1 MTQKACATSLNELIS
16 VDSFGWIERFTN
28 GLKAPQYKKIIESI
42 QPKEIVTSVVVLYEV
57 YKKIKK
63 VKGEE
68 EALLAVAALSQTT
81 IVPVDQS
88 ISLEAADYSLEH
100 NLHYVVALVY
110 ATARHWKAKLYT
122 SDDDLK
128 ALKDVNLV

>member
-1 MTQKACATSLNELIS
+1 MIS
-16 VDSFGWIERFTN
+16 IDSFGWIERFTK
-28 GLKAPQYKKIIESI
+28 GPKAPQYKQLIESTK
-42 QPKEIVTSVVVLYEV
+42 PKEIITSVVVLYEV

-63 VKGEE
+63 ARGEE
-68 EALLAVAALSQTT
+68 EALLAVASLSQTT
-81 IVPVDQS
+81 IVPIDQS

-100 NLHYVVALVY
+100 NLHFSDALVY

-128 ALKDVNLV
+128 ALKDVCLL